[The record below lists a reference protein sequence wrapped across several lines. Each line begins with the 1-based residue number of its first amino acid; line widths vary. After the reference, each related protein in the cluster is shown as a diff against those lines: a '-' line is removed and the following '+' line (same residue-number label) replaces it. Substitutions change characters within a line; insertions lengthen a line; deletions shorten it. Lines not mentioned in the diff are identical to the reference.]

1 MALQDIKVPLYNS
14 SGEDK
19 DHKLTVSEFAGRLDL
34 TIQKGDI
41 EIHISCY
48 FDDIFRAWKAVNRY

>member
-1 MALQDIKVPLYNS
+1 MAIHDIKIPLYNS

-19 DHKLTVSEFAGRLDL
+19 EHKLLIDEFAGRLNL

-41 EIHISCY
+41 EITIECY
-48 FDDIFRAWKAVNRY
+48 FDDLQRAWNAVKRY